1 MPINS
6 FWTEKINFKNL
17 CVPRFMSA
25 PIDGIIDS
33 SLRQLIREYSK
44 DELLWGQMRHVASIA
59 NANRVD
65 EFNINKKEQPICF
78 QISANSTDFIE
89 EAIEKILDQKTSKK
103 TFSEETFNVNV
114 FDMINLN
121 SGCPAKKIINSGTGS
136 ALMANIPMLKK
147 IIIKIKKTMDSAHTN
162 IPFTIKIRAGFIEKN
177 ALEVAIMA
185 EDLGVDGIV
194 IHPRLKSQ
202 GFTGE
207 LDFKIVK
214 TIKEQVKVPVIFS
227 GNIIDA
233 QSAKQTYERT
243 GVDGFMIGRALYG
256 APWKIKE
263 IIQHLEG
270 KEFEVTEKDKIE
282 VAKRHLLL
290 NTQHYGH
297 DIGFNMIK
305 KHLPM
310 YVKNIDGAAII
321 RQKLVRANSEKEM
334 NEILNNLAE
343 NLAK

>member
-1 MPINS
+1 MPIKKS
-6 FWTEKINFKNL
+6 FWSEQITFKNL
-17 CVPRFMSA
+17 SVPRFMSA

-44 DELLWGQMRHVASIA
+44 HELLWGQMRHVASIA

-78 QISANSTDFIE
+78 QISANSTDFVE
-89 EAIEKILDQKTSKK
+89 QAIEKILDQKI
-103 TFSEETFNVNV
+103 SEETFNV

-121 SGCPAKKIINSGTGS
+121 SGCPAKKIVNSGTGS

-147 IIIKIKKTMDSAHTN
+147 IIQKTKETIDSTGTD
-162 IPFTIKIRAGFIEKN
+162 IPFTIKIRAGFVEKN
-177 ALEVAIMA
+177 ALEVALMA

-194 IHPRLKSQ
+194 IHPRLKGQ

-207 LDFKIVK
+207 LDFEIVK
-214 TIKEQVKVPVIFS
+214 TIKEQVKIPVIFS

-256 APWKIKE
+256 APWKMKE
-263 IIQHLEG
+263 IIQHLNG
-270 KEFEVTEKDKIE
+270 KEFEVSEKDKIE
-282 VAKRHLLL
+282 VAQRHLKL

-310 YVKNIDGAAII
+310 YIKNIDGAAII
-321 RQKLVRANSEKEM
+321 RKKLVRANSEAEM
-334 NEILNNLAE
+334 IEILKTLVDK
-343 NLAK
+343 L